1 MEGPTLGF
9 KAFPWPVQNG
19 GVWQAWQQPALPKTW
34 TSSAGTARSQ
44 QALNKG
50 WCSTWGGGH
59 FSTFDKHLYEFS
71 GTCNYILAAVCN
83 GASPD
88 FDIQLR
94 RGPDKKM
101 ARIIIEVG
109 PSVITVENSIIS
121 TKDAGV
127 VSLPYTSN
135 GIQIMPFGQN
145 VRLVAKLLEME
156 LVVMWNNDDYL
167 MVMVEAKYM
176 KKTCGLCGNF
186 DGEESNEFQSKGGKF
201 LEPYEYV
208 ALQKLDDPTEI
219 CTYEEL
225 PMANRMPRN
234 HTQLCLQLLSQVG
247 PNCNVSKE
255 AFAIRCQLD
264 LEACQEPAQ
273 PNCSCPTLSEYSRQC
288 SMSGQP
294 VTEWRRPNFCPLGE
308 CPGNQVYKE
317 CGMPC
322 IKTCSNPAYSCPSL
336 CTFGCFCPEGMVLD
350 DISKNQSCVPIER
363 CPCTFNRA
371 IYAPGE
377 VMKASCRTCQ
387 CTSGQWVCTELPCPG
402 RCSLEGGSFITTFDS
417 RPYRF
422 HGTCTYI
429 LVKSTSLPNN
439 GTLMAVYDK
448 SGYSHSETSLT
459 AVIYSTAKD
468 KIMISQ
474 DELLTDDGDIKW
486 LPYQRGNIT
495 IFRQTST
502 HLQMSTTFGLELV
515 VQLRPVF
522 QVYVKVGLQFK
533 GNTRGLCGNYN
544 GDTTDDF
551 LSSMNIIEGTA
562 SLFVDSWRSGNCPS
576 ALERETDPCS
586 MSQLNK
592 MCAETH
598 CSMLVKKGT
607 VFEACH
613 AVVNPTPFYKRC
625 VYQACN
631 YEETFAYICSALGSY
646 ARLCASMGL
655 ILTDWRSTV
664 DNCTISCTGNQT
676 FSYDSQACDRTCL
689 SLADRTLECHPSDIP
704 VDGCNCPEGTY
715 LDHRSEC
722 VRQSQCPCFLEDRK
736 FILADQSTIISGIP
750 CYCIN
755 GRLSCTGKPPDLS
768 ESCKAPKKYLS
779 CSQASDSKYG
789 AACAPTCQMLATG
802 IDCVPTKCESGCV
815 CAGGLYENLDGD
827 CVPADDCPC
836 EFGGLSYHRGA
847 QIQTECKTCTC
858 MRGKWQ
864 CLKKDKCFSTCAL
877 YGEGHLTTFDGQR
890 FVFDGS
896 CEYVLTTDGCS
907 ANNSH
912 PTFKI
917 VTENVICGKS
927 GITCSRAIKLFLG
940 DLSLV
945 LSDATYTIR
954 GKNPQVHVQV
964 KKNALHLLLDV
975 AIPGKFDLTLLWN
988 KRMSVFI
995 KVFRN
1000 SQDALC
1006 GLCGNYNGNMKD
1018 DFEARSKYVASSELE
1033 FVNSWKEN
1041 PLCGDISFVVDPC
1054 LQNPYRKAW
1063 AEKKC
1068 AIINS
1073 DKFSA
1078 CHSKVYRLPYYDAC
1092 VRDTCGCDSGG
1103 DCECMC
1109 DAVAAY
1115 AKACLDVGVCVD
1127 WRAPDFCPPYCDFFN
1142 THKLIDGDGSYQ
1154 YTGEVNCTW
1163 HYQPCLCPFQLQ
1175 SNKYINV
1182 EGCYNCT
1189 VDQYFDHEE
1198 GRCVPCSQP
1207 LALVQL
1213 SRQGSWHPRGGGE
1226 LSLTNERGAGAGPAP
1241 GEGRESLLPTKQT
1254 GLDLWAQGS
1263 PKRLSSRSPGS
1274 SRIWPCPL
1282 SCRQGLHQDPLGLL
1296 ERLTTDRGLA
1306 HEDIGPGSPQSPSP
1320 SVAEAGRQSEAPNMG
1335 GFSSTPKSISCSTLL
1350 PCPDFS
1356 QGLRKL
1362 SRMPPPGPASLLR
1375 HPRALCQHPCR
1386 VLTPPPPLCPHFP
1399 TFPLTWAEA
1408 LERLGKS
1415 GPNVVPPKG
1424 GPGQPTAGI
1433 EGENSGLGLLSCDP
1447 PIFCLCF
1454 SSNTSPDSINSHNRP
1469 RRQEEDFSALKDP
1482 SGAQSTRGTETT
1494 TVFTTKPLSSP
1505 LQTLGTS
1512 SALTKPTGT
1521 VSSSSRP
1528 TLASPVTFPT
1538 SQSGSQSSGKTTSE
1552 VPTGTQPGLTGA
1564 FEACQFHCPEQR
1576 GERKEPAASQQPLR
1590 SGPWLWAPEKG
1601 RLPLRTPAS
1610 RQSCSED
1617 PVIAQGPDFRSAA
1630 LCLALVE
1637 GSYVGPWAE
1646 HQTWD
1651 LKNPRNVTTPWGT
1664 ITTTIT
1670 VAVTSSVPPETPA
1683 TFPLASTTT
1692 SSPVTQATSESP
1704 GSLQTTVTQST
1715 AQSTGSTTATSGP
1728 LLWPT
1733 LTTAT
1738 LAETSRGP
1746 VSPPPSDSYEGG
1758 ELLSAEPYV
1767 QRLGKQTQN
1776 NHERPLYQDSSRIAR
1791 DQHPYPDRVTN
1802 TQTSI
1807 RADNPCNANLISCNY
1822 HHALCHDTERSH
1834 CHRTQ
1839 YSFTNTDTLQVSLY
1853 NDNFIAHKPGSQHNS
1868 GLIYHSNHFFSH
1880 NTQTNNHC
1888 THFKRG
1894 HDHCHLLYYNR
1905 FPTWHPPFN
1914 VHCSSHYH
1922 ISSHL
1927 QHF

>member
-1 MEGPTLGF
+1 MLQSLGLAPLLSALGYPLLECLKDNYFANKLHQREKRGLILGSGTESQTTTGPGAAVSLATEE
-9 KAFPWPVQNG
+9 KKDPPS
-19 GVWQAWQQPALPKTW
+19 T
-34 TSSAGTARSQ
+34 
-44 QALNKG
+44 LNKG

-59 FSTFDKHLYEFS
+59 FSTFDKHLYDFS

-83 GASPD
+83 DASPD

-94 RGPDKKM
+94 RGHDKKIT
-101 ARIIIEVG
+101 RIIIEVG
-109 PSVITVENSIIS
+109 PSVITVENSVIS

-145 VRLVAKLLEME
+145 LRLVAKLLEME
-156 LVVMWNNDDYL
+156 LVVMWNDDDYL

-186 DGEESNEFQSKGGKF
+186 DSEESNEFQSKDGKF
-201 LEPYEYV
+201 LEPYEYA

-225 PMANRMPRN
+225 PTATRKPSN
-234 HTQLCLQLLSQVG
+234 HTQLCLQLLTQVG
-247 PNCNVSKE
+247 PNCNVSKD

-273 PNCSCPTLSEYSRQC
+273 TNCSCPTLSEYSRQC
-288 SMSGQP
+288 SMSGQQ
-294 VTEWRRPNFCPLGE
+294 VTEWRRPNFCSLGE
-308 CPGNQVYKE
+308 CPDNQVYKE

-322 IKTCSNPAYSCPSL
+322 IKTCSNPAHSCPSF

-350 DISKNQSCVPIER
+350 DISKNQSCVPIEQ
-363 CPCTFNRA
+363 CPCMFNRA

-377 VMKASCRTCQ
+377 VMKTSCRTCQ

-459 AVIYSTAKD
+459 AVIYSSAKD
-468 KIMISQ
+468 KIVISQ

-486 LPYQRGNIT
+486 LPYQRGDIT

-533 GNTRGLCGNYN
+533 GNTQGLCGNYN

-631 YEETFAYICSALGSY
+631 YEETFPYICSALGSY
-646 ARLCASMGL
+646 ARMCAYMGL
-655 ILTDWRSTV
+655 ILTDWRSAV

-689 SLADRTLECHPSDIP
+689 SLADHSLECHPSDIP

-722 VRQSQCPCFLEDRK
+722 VRQSQCPCFLEDQK
-736 FILADQSTIISGIP
+736 FILADQSTMISGIP

-755 GRLSCTGKPPDLS
+755 GRLSCTGKPQNLS

-827 CVPADDCPC
+827 CVSPDDCPC
-836 EFGGLSYHRGA
+836 EFGGLSYQGGA

-858 MRGKWQ
+858 VRGKWE
-864 CLKKDKCFSTCAL
+864 CLKKDECSSTCAL

-890 FVFDGS
+890 FVFDGN

-917 VTENVICGKS
+917 VTENVICGNS
-927 GITCSRAIKLFLG
+927 GVTCSRAIKLFLG
-940 DLSLV
+940 ELSLV
-945 LSDATYTIR
+945 LSDGTYTTR
-954 GKNPQVHVQV
+954 GQNPQVHVQV
-964 KKNALHLLLDV
+964 KKNALHLMFDV
-975 AIPGKFDLTLLWN
+975 TIPGKFNLTLIWN
-988 KRMSVFI
+988 KRMSTFI
-995 KVFRN
+995 KVIRN

-1041 PLCGDISFVVDPC
+1041 PLCGDISFVVEPC

-1073 DKFSA
+1073 NTFSA
-1078 CHSKVYRLPYYDAC
+1078 CHSKVYRMPYYDAC

-1103 DCECMC
+1103 DCECTC

-1115 AKACLDVGVCVD
+1115 AKACLDMGICVD
-1127 WRAPDFCPPYCDFFN
+1127 WRAPDFCPLYCDFYN

-1154 YTGEVNCTW
+1154 YTQETNCTW
-1163 HYQPCLCPFQLQ
+1163 HYQPCLCPFQPQ
-1175 SNKYINV
+1175 SNKYINI

-1189 VDQYFDHEE
+1189 PDQYFDHEE
-1198 GRCVPCSQP
+1198 GRCVPCSQILP
-1207 LALVQL
+1207 TPSTA
-1213 SRQGSWHPRGGGE
+1213 
-1226 LSLTNERGAGAGPAP
+1226 TAGPH
-1241 GEGRESLLPTKQT
+1241 SK
-1254 GLDLWAQGS
+1254 
-1263 PKRLSSRSPGS
+1263 
-1274 SRIWPCPL
+1274 
-1282 SCRQGLHQDPLGLL
+1282 
-1296 ERLTTDRGLA
+1296 TTP
-1306 HEDIGPGSPQSPSP
+1306 E
-1320 SVAEAGRQSEAPNMG
+1320 
-1335 GFSSTPKSISCSTLL
+1335 
-1350 PCPDFS
+1350 
-1356 QGLRKL
+1356 
-1362 SRMPPPGPASLLR
+1362 
-1375 HPRALCQHPCR
+1375 
-1386 VLTPPPPLCPHFP
+1386 
-1399 TFPLTWAEA
+1399 
-1408 LERLGKS
+1408 
-1415 GPNVVPPKG
+1415 
-1424 GPGQPTAGI
+1424 
-1433 EGENSGLGLLSCDP
+1433 
-1447 PIFCLCF
+1447 
-1454 SSNTSPDSINSHNRP
+1454 
-1469 RRQEEDFSALKDP
+1469 
-1482 SGAQSTRGTETT
+1482 STRGTETT
-1494 TVFTTKPLSSP
+1494 TVFTTKPLSSSV
-1505 LQTLGTS
+1505 QTLSAS
-1512 SALTKPTGT
+1512 SGLTKPTGT
-1521 VSSSSRP
+1521 VSSSSRL
-1528 TLASPVTFPT
+1528 TSASPVTSPA
-1538 SQSGSQSSGKTTSE
+1538 SQSGPQSSGKTTSA
-1552 VPTGTQPGLTGA
+1552 VLTSTQPRLTGGKQHSA
-1564 FEACQFHCPEQR
+1564 LGTPGTWQIPTCP
-1576 GERKEPAASQQPLR
+1576 
-1590 SGPWLWAPEKG
+1590 
-1601 RLPLRTPAS
+1601 
-1610 RQSCSED
+1610 
-1617 PVIAQGPDFRSAA
+1617 
-1630 LCLALVE
+1630 
-1637 GSYVGPWAE
+1637 
-1646 HQTWD
+1646 
-1651 LKNPRNVTTPWGT
+1651 
-1664 ITTTIT
+1664 
-1670 VAVTSSVPPETPA
+1670 
-1683 TFPLASTTT
+1683 
-1692 SSPVTQATSESP
+1692 
-1704 GSLQTTVTQST
+1704 
-1715 AQSTGSTTATSGP
+1715 
-1728 LLWPT
+1728 PT
-1733 LTTAT
+1733 LNTST
-1738 LAETSRGP
+1738 L
-1746 VSPPPSDSYEGG
+1746 
-1758 ELLSAEPYV
+1758 
-1767 QRLGKQTQN
+1767 
-1776 NHERPLYQDSSRIAR
+1776 
-1791 DQHPYPDRVTN
+1791 
-1802 TQTSI
+1802 
-1807 RADNPCNANLISCNY
+1807 
-1822 HHALCHDTERSH
+1822 
-1834 CHRTQ
+1834 
-1839 YSFTNTDTLQVSLY
+1839 SL
-1853 NDNFIAHKPGSQHNS
+1853 
-1868 GLIYHSNHFFSH
+1868 
-1880 NTQTNNHC
+1880 
-1888 THFKRG
+1888 
-1894 HDHCHLLYYNR
+1894 
-1905 FPTWHPPFN
+1905 
-1914 VHCSSHYH
+1914 
-1922 ISSHL
+1922 
-1927 QHF
+1927 